1 MSGTSA
7 SSSAPS
13 DTDLWLDPPP
23 DGGQSAF
30 PEPAMVVEA
39 DGGGGMSDGFDED
52 SQVEGA
58 SQSGRPN
65 MAILGVALLISV
77 SVVAGVGY
85 GGYQKFFKKN
95 APDTVAVGPESSVAA
110 SMMSAPVGSVAGTG
124 GGGVFDAAAVP
135 GAPNGAV
142 DSAASVFASSAPT
155 AQEMAAATSLP
166 AAESAVGT
174 PAGSTPPVAATAAT
188 AAATAVDASA
198 QVRAVEA
205 KAPAQANVAHA
216 GPTLDS
222 TAPASPVVEKTTTA
236 TTASAPEKARKSPP
250 AKPAARAPKNQKT
263 EVMVARSPV
272 KKRVR
277 PLARNSNKRKDNAAT
292 AVAASKPEPVNVK
305 VVGVYPLTG
314 KNAQAWLRNG
324 QGSTVVVREGD
335 VINGISILAVVPEKG
350 LVKTSAGDLTSRG
363 FVQ

>member
-7 SSSAPS
+7 SS

-174 PAGSTPPVAATAAT
+174 PAGSTPSVAAAVST

-222 TAPASPVVEKTTTA
+222 TAPASLVVEKT

-250 AKPAARAPKNQKT
+250 TKPAARAPKNQKT
-263 EVMVARSPV
+263 EVVVARSPV

-277 PLARNSNKRKDNAAT
+277 PLARNKRKDTAAT

-324 QGSTVVVREGD
+324 QGSTVVVRAGD